1 MSGAFDGYDARAE
14 DMPAGSPATVTAAEA
29 AAVSQQVAVNDFMR
43 KYVRNLTREQAQR
56 LFDAIPHDLLT
67 EEQIDG
73 AGSGTDYGADFSL
86 ADEIGLQITAV
97 KALRQSVF
105 PGGRLKSDAS
115 TRDAKEVLTTCNQM
129 IKTLMDSHGKIM
141 NMERFRAVESA
152 TLDVLADIDEALKER
167 FLVQL
172 ESKLSEVN

>member
-1 MSGAFDGYDARAE
+1 MSDFSDYDARPA
-14 DMPAGSPATVTAAEA
+14 DMPAGSPAAATAAEA
-29 AAVSQQVAVNDFMR
+29 ASVAQQVAVNEFMR
-43 KYVRNLTREQAQR
+43 KYVKNLTREQAQR

-73 AGSGTDYGADFSL
+73 SGNTSDYGADFSL

-105 PGGRLKSDAS
+105 PGGRLKTDAT

-152 TLDVLADIDEALKER
+152 TLDVLADLEPELKER

-172 ESKLSEVN
+172 ESKLAEVN

>member
-1 MSGAFDGYDARAE
+1 VSFSDYDTRPE
-14 DMPAGSPATVTAAEA
+14 DMPAGSAAAATAAETA
-29 AAVSQQVAVNDFMR
+29 SVAQQVAVNEFMR
-43 KYVRNLTREQAQR
+43 KWVKNLTREQAQR

-73 AGSGTDYGADFSL
+73 AGNTSDYGADFSL

-105 PGGRLKSDAS
+105 PGGRLKSDAT

-152 TLDVLADIDEALKER
+152 TLDVLADIEPELKER